1 MVDSGPASVA
11 LARQFCDGCSM
22 NKPYRSIPAAAIAL
36 AAFGLVAP
44 AAVAQDSE
52 DGVPY
57 WVSTRKDTANMR
69 VGPGREYRINWT
81 YTRKGVPLK
90 VLRVMG
96 GWRLVED
103 PDGARGWML
112 AQFLTR
118 DHTGIVKG
126 SITGLR
132 QNKDGSG
139 PVLWRVAPGV
149 MGKIGDCKAGWCG
162 FDVDGRKGY
171 IKASAVWGAGKP

>member
-1 MVDSGPASVA
+1 MKWSHARTLATGVA
-11 LARQFCDGCSM
+11 LAV
-22 NKPYRSIPAAAIAL
+22 A
-36 AAFGLVAP
+36 GLPTTVV
-44 AAVAQDSE
+44 VAQEADT
-52 DGVPY
+52 GVPY

-81 YTRKGVPLK
+81 YTRKGVPMK

-112 AQFLTR
+112 AQFLSR

-126 SITGLR
+126 SITALR
-132 QNKDGSG
+132 ENKDGTG
-139 PVLWRVAPGV
+139 RLLWRVAPGV

-171 IKASAVWGAGKP
+171 VKASAVWGADKP